1 MNYRKHITAFAAT
14 AALVVA
20 CGGGDATA
28 PTETPAP
35 TPTPAGTPAPTPTPT
50 PTPAPTP
57 TPTPT
62 PTSGFG
68 FVPNGSGGN
77 YGLNCVKDYSTGLTW
92 EGKSPNPSALTYAGR
107 EFTNY
112 DSTAS
117 LQIPNRSTGSGF
129 APTTA
134 DINAITN
141 TVGYKNAVNSIALC
155 GFSDWRLPTK
165 EELLTLVDTSLPS
178 DIGTARINAT
188 WFPYTSPLLYWT
200 SAPSTSRSYQAWYV
214 VFWNGTAMEGY
225 RDVSSAHIR
234 LVR

>member
-1 MNYRKHITAFAAT
+1 MDYRKNVALLAAT
-14 AALVVA
+14 TALLVA
-20 CGGGDATA
+20 CGGGGDATA
-28 PTETPAP
+28 PTETP
-35 TPTPAGTPAPTPTPT
+35 TPAGTPTPGTT

-57 TPTPT
+57 TPAAAPT
-62 PTSGFG
+62 TGYG
-68 FVPNGSGGN
+68 YVANGSGD
-77 YGLNCVKDYSTGLTW
+77 YGLNCVKDYSTGLIW
-92 EGKSPNPSALTYAGR
+92 EGKSPNPSVLTYAGR

-112 DSTAS
+112 DSTTS

-165 EELLTLVDTSLPS
+165 EELLTLVDTSLS
-178 DIGTARINAT
+178 SEIGRARINAT

-200 SAPSTSRSYQAWYV
+200 SAPSASRSYQAWYV

-225 RDVSSAHIR
+225 RDVSNAHIR